1 MIQAYCK
8 YRPTSFE
15 ALALLV
21 CADGKDRIM
30 QMYTA
35 DMLRLVASVFYSS
48 DLPTLAERLNA
59 KPRKRMTA
67 ENANDFVDMMIRTFG
82 KGGKQ

>member
-1 MIQAYCK
+1 MIQAYYK
-8 YRPTSFE
+8 YKPTSFE
-15 ALALLV
+15 ALAFLV
-21 CADGKDRIM
+21 CADGKGRIM

-35 DMLRLVASVFYSS
+35 DMLRLVASVFYSY
-48 DLPTLAERLNA
+48 LPALAELLTA
-59 KPRKRMTA
+59 KPRKRVTA

>member
-35 DMLRLVASVFYSS
+35 DMLRLVASVFYS
-48 DLPTLAERLNA
+48 DLPTLAELLTA
-59 KPRKRMTA
+59 KPKQKMTA
-67 ENANDFVDMMIRTFG
+67 EKANDFVDMMIRTFG

>member
-1 MIQAYCK
+1 MIQAYYK

-21 CADGKDRIM
+21 CADGKDRII
-30 QMYTA
+30 QMYA
-35 DMLRLVASVFYSS
+35 AEMMRLAASVYYS
-48 DLPTLAERLNA
+48 DLPVLADVLTA
-59 KPRKRMTA
+59 KPRKRVTA

-82 KGGKQ
+82 KGGGK

>member
-1 MIQAYCK
+1 MIQAYYK
-8 YRPTSFE
+8 YKPTSFE

-21 CADGKDRIM
+21 CADGKDRII

-35 DMLRLVASVFYSS
+35 DMLRLVASGFCSG
-48 DLPTLAERLNA
+48 LPTIADVLNA
-59 KPRKRMTA
+59 KPRKMVTA

-82 KGGKQ
+82 KGGK